1 MRISA
6 IILFI
11 FTLSSCWPTRISF
24 NDGSIPP
31 EWEFF
36 YVQTLDNNSSNT
48 PLNFPVDL
56 TEKLKDGL
64 MNNTRLKIHPKEDSA
79 QVYIEGVINN
89 YSITPV
95 AVQEGDNA
103 SKNRL
108 TVSVSF
114 RIFTAATAE
123 TEEAETTLNSS
134 KFVDY
139 DSNTDLGTVENTLLG
154 EVSEQIVQDVINKLM
169 SNW

>member
-1 MRISA
+1 MRIAA
-6 IILFI
+6 IVLIVISL
-11 FTLSSCWPTRISF
+11 TSCWPTRVSF
-24 NDGSIPP
+24 NDGSIPE

-36 YVQTLDNNSSNT
+36 YVQTLENNSSNT
-48 PLNFPVDL
+48 PLNYPVDL

-64 MNNTRLKIHPKEDSA
+64 MNNTRLKIHPNEDSA
-79 QVYIEGVINN
+79 QVYIEGVINS

-123 TEEAETTLNSS
+123 AEESEMTLNSS
-134 KFVDY
+134 KFIDY
-139 DSNTDLGTVENTLLG
+139 SSDTDLGTVENTLLG
-154 EVSEQIVQDVINKLM
+154 EVSDQIVQDVINKLM

>member
-1 MRISA
+1 MRILLA
-6 IILFI
+6 ISGLIL
-11 FTLSSCWPTRISF
+11 LSSCWPSRISF
-24 NDGSIPP
+24 IDGSMPE

-48 PLNFPVDL
+48 PLNYPVDL
-56 TEKLKDGL
+56 TEKLKDRL
-64 MNNTRLKIHPKEDSA
+64 QNNTRLKIHPNEDSA
-79 QVYIEGVINN
+79 QVYIEGAISS
-89 YSITPV
+89 YTISPV

-114 RIFTAATAE
+114 KIFISEPQESEMVLT
-123 TEEAETTLNSS
+123 SS

-139 DSNTDLGTVENTLLG
+139 DSNTDLGTVENTLLA
-154 EVSEQIVQDVINKLM
+154 EVSEQIVQDVINKLLA
-169 SNW
+169 NW

>member
-1 MRISA
+1 MRILA
-6 IILFI
+6 VVLILMSL
-11 FTLSSCWPTRISF
+11 TSCWPTRVSF
-24 NDGSIPP
+24 NDGSIPE
-31 EWEFF
+31 EWEYFF
-36 YVQTLDNNSSNT
+36 VQTLDNNSSNT
-48 PLNFPVDL
+48 PLNYPVDL

-64 MNNTRLKIHPKEDSA
+64 MNNTRLKIHPNEDSA
-79 QVYIEGVINN
+79 QVYIEGIITN
-89 YSITPV
+89 YTITPV

-114 RIFTAATAE
+114 KIFTAATAE
-123 TEEAETTLNSS
+123 EEESETALTSS
-134 KFVDY
+134 KFIDY

-154 EVSEQIVQDVINKLM
+154 EVSDQIVQDVINKLL